1 MKNIVKIIKISRPLH
16 PVAVLISILI
26 VITSL
31 LELATPIFSKFIV
44 DEITNKTQ
52 DGSADTHKLIFW
64 IGMAFVFSL
73 ISLVL
78 TSVTNRLGDHFAGR
92 LRKFLT
98 EKYYHKVLTLPQSY
112 FDSELS
118 GKIVNQLNRGI
129 SSIGDFANTSTN
141 FLLPMF
147 LQSVFTIAVLAKYNV
162 PIAFFTFI
170 LFPIY
175 TYLSYY
181 SSKKWGESEVAK
193 NQIEDKSRGRIQEV
207 VMNMI
212 LVKSFNRQKSEYQF
226 ISNKLAESNQIYATQ
241 SKSFHI
247 FDFLR
252 GLSLNFI
259 LLLINIVVF
268 LNTFQGKL
276 TIGEMVLIIQL
287 VAQARRPLFAM
298 SFILSRIQ
306 SAESGSKEFFEVLN
320 LESTDQLRNV
330 KISERIKN
338 PSLKFENVSFQYEK
352 SEGVLQNVSF
362 EILPLQRIAL
372 VGHSGAGKSTVV
384 NLILKF
390 YDPIK
395 GSISLSGKDYK
406 NLDSLWIRENISLV
420 FQDNE
425 LFSSTIKENILYG
438 KEKATDKEIIQ
449 ALRLAN
455 AYEFVKKFPH
465 GINSEIGERGVRLSG
480 GQKQRIQIARA
491 ILKNAPILILDEA
504 TSSLDAKSE
513 KEVQMALENLM
524 KDKLVI
530 IIAHRFSTIQDVD
543 HILVIDKGKIVDNG
557 TPGELAKKEG
567 LYRDLLN
574 YQVEGNKKLLQE
586 FEIY

>member
-1 MKNIVKIIKISRPLH
+1 MKNIIKIIKISRPLH
-16 PVAVLISILI
+16 PIAIIIAVLI

-44 DEITNKTQ
+44 DEIAKRIQGQESSIRT
-52 DGSADTHKLIFW
+52 LIFW
-64 IGMAFVFSL
+64 ITISFIVGLMSL
-73 ISLVL
+73 IL
-78 TSVTNRLGDHFAGR
+78 TSITNRLGDHFSGR

-147 LQSVFTIAVLAKYNV
+147 LQSVFTIVVLARYSLT
-162 PIAFFTFI
+162 IAFFTFI

-175 TYLSYY
+175 TFLSYK
-181 SSKKWGESEVAK
+181 STKKWGESEVKK
-193 NQIEDKSRGRIQEV
+193 NQIEDKTRGRIQEV
-207 VMNMI
+207 VMNML
-212 LVKSFNRQKSEYQF
+212 LVKSFNRQKSEYGF
-226 ISNKLAESNQIYATQ
+226 VSDHLSESNKIYAKQ
-241 SKSFHI
+241 SRSFHI
-247 FDFLR
+247 FDFAR
-252 GLSLNFI
+252 GMSLNII
-259 LLLINIVVF
+259 LLLISIVVF
-268 LNTFQGKL
+268 VSTFQGRL
-276 TIGEMVLIIQL
+276 TLGEMVLIIQL

-306 SAESGSKEFFEVLN
+306 SAESGSKEFFEVLD
-320 LESTDQLRNV
+320 LESTEQLRTV
-330 KISERIKN
+330 KISERIID
-338 PSLKFENVSFQYEK
+338 PSIQFEKVSFRYEK
-352 SEGVLQNVSF
+352 SEGVLSDVSF
-362 EILPLQRIAL
+362 DIKPRQRIAL
-372 VGHSGAGKSTVV
+372 VGHSGAGKSTIVS
-384 NLILKF
+384 LILKF
-390 YDPIK
+390 YNPTK
-395 GSISLSGKDYK
+395 GKILLSGKNYND
-406 NLDSLWIRENISLV
+406 LDHLWIRENISLV

-425 LFSSTIKENILYG
+425 LFSSTIKENVSYG
-438 KEKATDKEIIQ
+438 KEDATEKEIIE
-449 ALRLAN
+449 ALKLAN
-455 AYEFVKKFPH
+455 AYDFVKKFPH
-465 GINSEIGERGVRLSG
+465 AIHSEIGERGVRLSG

-513 KEVQMALENLM
+513 KEVQMGLENLM
-524 KDKLVI
+524 KNKLVI

-543 HILVIDKGKIVDNG
+543 YILVLDKGKIVDSG
-557 TPGELAKKEG
+557 RPGELAKRKG